1 MRARF
6 WIFSRFLYFVL
17 PVAVAA
23 SSMAQTADPAA
34 QAARKA
40 QALVAYRQMQQ
51 RLGIRALRPPV
62 SQNPHAEHPA
72 NFDESRAHADAKI
85 PDPLRLQDG
94 KPVRT
99 SSAWWKRRRPELLA
113 LFEQQIYGRVPENAP
128 RVDWK
133 TLTDS
138 REIAA
143 EIPVRMKHLAGRLDH
158 SADPAL
164 SVSIDLLVVTPA
176 EAKKPVPLVMELAFS
191 AENMALT
198 ARYFP
203 EMMPGGKGNEGPSW
217 QEQVLRRGWGYAILL
232 PTSFQEDSPEGL
244 DRGLIGLTAKEQ
256 PRQPGDWGA
265 IRAWAWGAS
274 RALDYLET
282 DPEVDASRVALE
294 GHSRFGKTAL
304 AAMAFDRRFAAAYIS
319 SAGTGGDKLYR
330 HLYGEQLENLT
341 GPNSWH
347 WMSGNFLRYAGP
359 LSVDDL
365 PVDAHELIALC
376 APRPLFLGVGS
387 AEGGDAWADPRGEF
401 LAAVAAGPVYRLLGA
416 RDLGTTTMPSVETGL
431 TQGALAFRQHRF
443 GHTPGPNW
451 PAFLDF
457 LARSFNARGR

>member
-1 MRARF
+1 MRAHF
-6 WIFSRFLYFVL
+6 WISIRFFCCFL
-17 PVAVAA
+17 PVAVVAA
-23 SSMAQTADPAA
+23 SAGLLAQNADRAA
-34 QAARKA
+34 QAARKV
-40 QALVAYRQMQQ
+40 QAMAAYRLMQE
-51 RLGIRALRPPV
+51 RLGISALRPPV
-62 SQNPHAEHPA
+62 SQNPRAEHPA
-72 NFDESRAHADAKI
+72 NFDESHAHADARL

-94 KPVRT
+94 KPVT
-99 SSAWWKRRRPELLA
+99 SASLWWRQRRPELLA
-113 LFEQQIYGRVPENAP
+113 LFEQQLYGRVPETAP

-133 TLTDS
+133 ISTDA
-138 REIAA
+138 RETAA
-143 EIPVRMKHLAGRLDH
+143 GIPVRIRHLSGCLDN
-158 SADPAL
+158 SAYPAL

-176 EAKKPVPLVMELAFS
+176 AARRPVPLVLELAFS

-203 EMMPGGKGNEGPSW
+203 EMMPGGKGNTGPSW

-244 DRGLIGLTAKEQ
+244 DRGLIGLTAKGQ

-282 DPEVDASRVALE
+282 DPAVDARRVALE

-304 AAMAFDRRFAAAYIS
+304 VAMAFDRRFAAAYIS
-319 SAGTGGDKLYR
+319 SAGAGGDKLYR
-330 HLYGEQLENLT
+330 HIYGEQLENLASA
-341 GPNSWH
+341 GSWH
-347 WMSGNFLRYAGP
+347 WFDGNFLRYAGP
-359 LSVDDL
+359 LTVDDL

-376 APRPLFLGVGS
+376 APRPLFIGVGS
-387 AEGGDAWADPRGEF
+387 SEGGDAWADPRGEF

-416 RDLGTTTMPSVETGL
+416 RGLGTRTMPPLETGL
-431 TQGALAFRQHRF
+431 TRGALAFRQHQY

-451 PAFLDF
+451 PYFLDF
-457 LARSFNARGR
+457 LARSLN